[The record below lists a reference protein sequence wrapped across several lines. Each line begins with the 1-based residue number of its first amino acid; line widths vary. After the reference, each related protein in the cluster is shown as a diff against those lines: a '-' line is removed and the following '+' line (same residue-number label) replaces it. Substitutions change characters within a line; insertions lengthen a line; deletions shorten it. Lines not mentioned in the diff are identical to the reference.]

1 MTRCTLLDEWFD
13 HQSSRLDRVEKE
25 SGIEFV
31 TGEKLSA
38 KQLEWRKVM
47 KTLFFLK

>member
-25 SGIEFV
+25 TGIEFV

-38 KQLEWRKVM
+38 KQLAWRKVM